1 MPHPPAS
8 RGHAG
13 AQARFSRAAVVLAAL
28 GLFVR
33 LAAPGLAAAAQ
44 SAPPE
49 RGELVFGMSATLSG
63 PDQDQRRTDL
73 SACRDG
79 HFAGVRSLKGVA
91 W

>member
-33 LAAPGLAAAAQ
+33 LAAAAQ

-49 RGELVFGMSATLSG
+49 RGELVRGMSATLSG